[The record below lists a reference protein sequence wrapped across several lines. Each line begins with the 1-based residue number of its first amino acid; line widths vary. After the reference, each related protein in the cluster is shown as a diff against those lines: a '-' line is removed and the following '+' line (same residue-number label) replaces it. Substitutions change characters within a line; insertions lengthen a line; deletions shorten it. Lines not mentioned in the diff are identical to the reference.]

1 MDLASFIKNRLRE
14 LKLDQREVAVAA
26 QVTESYVSQLLTGKK
41 APPAPERTDI
51 YDKLAVLLRLPPG
64 QLARLAE
71 LQRQGLD
78 RHHRVNP
85 PVPLFAELRDVI
97 LRTCDPRTAP
107 AMRALFQQEAFG
119 LVERLVTQT
128 LLDVV
133 KGVVRDELDDAHWL
147 QRVAQLT
154 NRSLEQAR
162 VSMLEF
168 LETDVFNLSGEQCEA
183 FLTPLVDSWTIDL
196 AAFELDIVLNRGL
209 VPGRPKRFQFVE
221 RSRPEAGEDEE
232 RGLRAFLQDPALSGT
247 ATPEE
252 IAWLRRLTFNGRR
265 PRALYYY
272 RELQSLRDP
281 LHFDAAET

>member
-1 MDLASFIKNRLRE
+1 MDLAIFIKNRLRE

-41 APPAPERTDI
+41 LPPAPERTDI
-51 YDKLAVLLRLPPG
+51 YEKLGTLLKLPAG
-64 QLARLAE
+64 QLARLAQ

-78 RHHRVNP
+78 RNLRVNP
-85 PVPLFAELRDVI
+85 PAPLFAEVRDVM
-97 LRTCDPRTAP
+97 LRTCDPRSAP
-107 AMRALFQQEAFG
+107 VMRALFEKEAFG
-119 LVERLVTQT
+119 PIERLATQT

-133 KGVVRDELDDAHWL
+133 KGVVRSELGDVDWL
-147 QRVAQLT
+147 RRVAQLT

-168 LETDVFNLSGEQCEA
+168 LETDVFNLSGDQCDA
-183 FLTPLVDSWTIDL
+183 FLTPLVDSWSMDL
-196 AAFELDIVLNRGL
+196 ATFELDVVLNRGL

-221 RSRPEAGEDEE
+221 RARHASAEDEE
-232 RGLRAFLQDPALSGT
+232 PGLRAFLQDPALSGT
-247 ATPEE
+247 ATPAE
-252 IAWLRRLTFNGRR
+252 IAWLRTLNFNGRR

-281 LHFDAAET
+281 LHFDLAEH